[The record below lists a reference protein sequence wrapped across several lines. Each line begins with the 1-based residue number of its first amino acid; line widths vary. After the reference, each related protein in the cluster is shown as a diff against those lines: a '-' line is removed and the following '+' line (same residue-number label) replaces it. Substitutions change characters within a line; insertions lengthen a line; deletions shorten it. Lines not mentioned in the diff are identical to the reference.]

1 MSTSQKPSVSDGL
14 VVKGRGRCV
23 RRAKPLLMMV
33 MVVVVVMTPTL
44 TVSREAGKDNEQLVP
59 GLGMSLAQW

>member
-1 MSTSQKPSVSDGL
+1 
-14 VVKGRGRCV
+14 
-23 RRAKPLLMMV
+23 MMV
-33 MVVVVVMTPTL
+33 MVVVVVVMTPTL

>member
-1 MSTSQKPSVSDGL
+1 VSTSQKPSVSDGL

-33 MVVVVVMTPTL
+33 MVVVVVMMMMMVVMMMMMTSPDL
-44 TVSREAGKDNEQLVP
+44 LY
-59 GLGMSLAQW
+59 